1 MSERVLTPDGSLVDL
16 NPAGLGARFLA
27 FMLDTALVL
36 GGISLAGALTRM
48 VLPLGVDYAIVA
60 LLNLFAGMGYSVFC
74 EMRLAGQTM
83 GKKLLRL
90 RVVDAQARK
99 LTLSQSVVRNVAR
112 TVDFLPV
119 FYGFGGLVA
128 LSDRLGRRLGDLVAG
143 TVVVQEKGDMAVPTF
158 EVKPWGETSLTRADV
173 RRRALA
179 RLPLEEREFIFTL
192 IEREAG
198 LTAAARF
205 DLFEA
210 AARQYRRRLQLPEV
224 DGLSSENFIRIVAT
238 ALDDRSAAKKK
249 GRG

>member
-27 FMLDTALVL
+27 LMLDTALVL

>member
-48 VLPLGVDYAIVA
+48 VLPLGVDYAIMA